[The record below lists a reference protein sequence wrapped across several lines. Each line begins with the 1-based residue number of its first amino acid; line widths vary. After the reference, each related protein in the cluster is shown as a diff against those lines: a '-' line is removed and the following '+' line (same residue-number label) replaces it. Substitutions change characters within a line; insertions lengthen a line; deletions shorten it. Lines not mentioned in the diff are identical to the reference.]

1 MNQEMAEHLGA
12 LVQYS
17 VPEQISLVTT
27 ARLLRILPNGSGCKG
42 FFPQNYVAEEFKLKI
57 FFCNLPR
64 SFTQFN
70 LLKCCMNL
78 DSDLVMDLVTKTF
91 LNISPYFIL
100 RSMFHFVCQQ

>member
-42 FFPQNYVAEEFKLKI
+42 FFPPKLRCRRI
-57 FFCNLPR
+57 
-64 SFTQFN
+64 QA
-70 LLKCCMNL
+70 
-78 DSDLVMDLVTKTF
+78 
-91 LNISPYFIL
+91 
-100 RSMFHFVCQQ
+100 